1 MCVYLCIHMYV
12 YMYVYMYIYIC
23 IYTYICI
30 YIYIHTCTYI
40 HIYNAYIWICKY
52 LHIYIQAVDQEIK
65 KKIELNRLKVQGR
78 RDLLGD
84 KELKKKL
91 KEEEAEVADS
101 RRLEALVRLA
111 QQVPYFD
118 SMQRVKANLAH
129 LTASAKGHEYQPALE
144 EEGRGHLPLN
154 GFTDTKVISDAR
166 FRLAAALRQA
176 GVQHTDAAR
185 HAVAAMYPRPQ
196 LSIHGL
202 L

>member
-84 KELKKKL
+84 KELKKK
-91 KEEEAEVADS
+91 
-101 RRLEALVRLA
+101 LA